1 MTKSTRTLEEADAE
15 FALEPVMRLP
25 QCVVARQVHPLL
37 RPSARGARR
46 APSAAALARQEWV
59 FTAPVPMSSGGLPP
73 RGAALFEGAGAP
85 AAERVLLCDTLAAFT
100 LLRHSDA
107 LSVFPRALLGQPE
120 TRGLVEVPG
129 RALAPPDL
137 DLVLLAR
144 AGEPPTSAASY
155 LAHCLRESCRQRLAP
170 AEVSRRSR

>member
-1 MTKSTRTLEEADAE
+1 M
-15 FALEPVMRLP
+15 
-25 QCVVARQVHPLL
+25 
-37 RPSARGARR
+37 
-46 APSAAALARQEWV
+46 
-59 FTAPVPMSSGGLPP
+59 
-73 RGAALFEGAGAP
+73 
-85 AAERVLLCDTLAAFT
+85 CDTLAAFT
-100 LLRHSDA
+100 LLRHSDS

-170 AEVSRRSR
+170 AEVPRRSR